1 MNKKLLSVLLIFVLI
16 FTFIGCGGKG
26 ENSKGKENKDEKAIS
41 IFVGSTIFSSSLDPI
56 KGAMSYGYSFINC
69 ALTKVDPNS
78 EYIGDL
84 ATQWQISEDSLEYTF
99 NLRKDVKFHDGS
111 DFTADDVVFTYETV
125 KANQAENESVD
136 LTKLKSVEALDDYTV
151 KFTLSEPYSPF
162 FDSVAKL
169 GIVPSDNYDSEKFNK
184 YPIGTGAWKVIQYDT
199 EQQIIVEANNDYYE
213 GVPEIK
219 KVTFVNMDNEAAF
232 SNAKSGQI
240 DIVMVGPNYTSEK
253 IDGMNLVK
261 FNTMDIRNIS
271 MPCRKEQVINKDG
284 KEIKIGNNVT
294 SDVAVRKALSIGID
308 REKIINDGLNG
319 VGKKAEGFTANLKWG
334 GVVSYEDNQKTEAE
348 KILTE
353 AGWIDSNNDG
363 IREKDGQPCEFTV
376 YAAANDQQRYLLAVA
391 VAEDAKEI
399 GIKINVKQ
407 SSWDEIYSVCN
418 SEPVV
423 WGWGQYSPIVLKN
436 LLYSDMFLESGT
448 LNAVGYSNRKVDEA
462 IDNAISSN
470 NQENAINYWRQAQEI
485 AADDYP
491 YLYIV
496 NIEHSFFINN
506 KIDISID
513 TQIPH
518 PHGHGSP
525 IICNMKDWRIK

>member
-261 FNTMDIRNIS
+261 FSTMDIRNIS

-334 GVVSYEDNQKTEAE
+334 
-348 KILTE
+348 
-353 AGWIDSNNDG
+353 
-363 IREKDGQPCEFTV
+363 
-376 YAAANDQQRYLLAVA
+376 
-391 VAEDAKEI
+391 
-399 GIKINVKQ
+399 
-407 SSWDEIYSVCN
+407 
-418 SEPVV
+418 
-423 WGWGQYSPIVLKN
+423 
-436 LLYSDMFLESGT
+436 
-448 LNAVGYSNRKVDEA
+448 
-462 IDNAISSN
+462 
-470 NQENAINYWRQAQEI
+470 
-485 AADDYP
+485 
-491 YLYIV
+491 
-496 NIEHSFFINN
+496 
-506 KIDISID
+506 
-513 TQIPH
+513 
-518 PHGHGSP
+518 
-525 IICNMKDWRIK
+525 